1 MEGSCKI
8 HRVSP
13 LKTLA
18 SSKSARRRR
27 TGTTDAIMLSA
38 ETLTLLSNLAED
50 VGRLI
55 LLRTECQPLP
65 SQINVRG
72 FLDGVIDV
80 KEGGAQYECQGPVP
94 EFNIKTG

>member
-1 MEGSCKI
+1 
-8 HRVSP
+8 
-13 LKTLA
+13 
-18 SSKSARRRR
+18 
-27 TGTTDAIMLSA
+27 MLSA
-38 ETLTLLSNLAED
+38 KTLTLLSNLAED

-72 FLDGVIDV
+72 FLDGVIDA